1 MEPLRKEGKEINKT
15 NHYREIGNL
24 REKKILIK
32 ISSENRKGKETSD

>member
-1 MEPLRKEGKEINKT
+1 MESLRKGDKQNELLK
-15 NHYREIGNL
+15 GNWWFT